1 MLYIYS
7 KKTKD
12 ITKIENSV
20 ILDTDKMEN
29 LLSIHKEDLR
39 NNFGEII
46 VNPTTMEPEFKPTY
60 VSIVVDKATNNF
72 TRVGVKGEDD
82 ATKYY
87 VDVLFKDY
95 VNHTSIDVYNKV
107 AKFFEGKF
115 YMFDIQEEKEY
126 KATDNTWILSVDK
139 YKKKI
144 LNKIENS
151 EDELRHHGFYHS
163 LFSDGK
169 TYLQP
174 FRNVTKD
181 NDQATFLGLKIM
193 VPQSVRKVK
202 IFVEDDKG
210 NRATDPGTFY
220 WIGNG
225 QLSDIILES
234 ISTLIIAYSE
244 SVKYGIQMMKK
255 RVQAITDLE
264 QLKDIDKKY
273 IQMTLLGMK
282 QAIEN
287 VPENMALLTHNK
299 NRIKAENPTLIKD
312 EGTIFGGL

>member
-39 NNFGEII
+39 NNFGEIV
-46 VNPTTMEPEFKPTY
+46 VNTTTMEPEFKPTY

-72 TRVGVKGEDD
+72 TRVGIKGEDD

-202 IFVEDDKG
+202 IFVEDEKG

-287 VPENMALLTHNK
+287 VPENMTLLTHNK